1 MELIRFTLR
10 HPFDLG
16 KSGMTHD
23 QARAI
28 LADAEATIAVDE
40 EEGTATIS
48 GTVTIEELQ
57 AISQLLEYTA

>member
-1 MELIRFTLR
+1 
-10 HPFDLG
+10 
-16 KSGMTHD
+16 MTND

-40 EEGTATIS
+40 VAGTATIS
-48 GTVTIEELQ
+48 GTVTVEELQ

>member
-1 MELIRFTLR
+1 
-10 HPFDLG
+10 
-16 KSGMTHD
+16 MTHD

-28 LADAEATIAVDE
+28 LADADATIAVDE
-40 EEGTATIS
+40 EAGTATIC